1 LVEKQQSKINSNG
14 VAATASGFDAY
25 ASSGKLLLNADSQ
38 AQIKN
43 RVFSAGHTISQ
54 QNVQKYIPKNRMDSI
69 HNEESRH
76 TFQSRT
82 KLTNDRYQLNINNG
96 QGTAMDKR
104 PITANPTANQYQ

>member
-1 LVEKQQSKINSNG
+1 MEKQQIKLKSNA
-14 VAATASGFDAY
+14 VAITAKGFDTY
-25 ASSGKLLLNADSQ
+25 GSSEKLLLNADSQ
-38 AQIKN
+38 TQIKN

-69 HNEESRH
+69 HNEASRD

-96 QGTAMDKR
+96 QGTALDKR
-104 PITANPTANQYQ
+104 PITANPTAN